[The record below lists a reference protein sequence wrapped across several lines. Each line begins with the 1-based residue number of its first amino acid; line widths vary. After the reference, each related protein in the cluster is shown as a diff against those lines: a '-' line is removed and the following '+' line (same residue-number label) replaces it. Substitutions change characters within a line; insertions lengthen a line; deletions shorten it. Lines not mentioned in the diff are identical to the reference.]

1 MGQIPVREE
10 IVEDDAR
17 VISLVVVPTLVSG
30 VDEEEASNEGS
41 DEAMSL
47 ADN

>member
-1 MGQIPVREE
+1 MGRIPVREE
-10 IVEDDAR
+10 IIEDNAG

-30 VDEEEASNEGS
+30 IDEEEASNEGS
-41 DEAMSL
+41 NKAMSP